1 MMTETAVV
9 VRYET
14 GKATVK
20 CQTKSACGSCAAK
33 NACGTAALAGLTGE
47 EGEYLFSVETLTP
60 VKQGQLVEIGL
71 PERSLMASAFWLY
84 AVPLLTLIITTFAT
98 EIWLSDELVRAMFI
112 FFLTPKNRFPT
123 GVIAGYPLTFRVKN
137 SAKIDRTLSVALKS
151 AVRIF

>member
-20 CQTKSACGSCAAK
+20 CQTKSACGSCAAR

-47 EGEYLFSVETLTP
+47 QDEHLFSVETLTP

-71 PERSLMASAFWLY
+71 PERSLIASAFWLY

-98 EIWLSDELVRAMFI
+98 EIWLSDELIRAVFI
-112 FFLTPKNRFPT
+112 FFLTALSF
-123 GVIAGYPLTFRVKN
+123 AAVKFFTR
-137 SAKIDRTLSVALKS
+137 KIQKKPAFQPVLL
-151 AVRIF
+151 RIIG

>member
-20 CQTKSACGSCAAK
+20 CQTKSACGSCAAR

-47 EGEYLFSVETLTP
+47 QGEYLFSVETLTP

-98 EIWLSDELVRAMFI
+98 EIWLSDELIRAVFI
-112 FFLTPKNRFPT
+112 FFLTALSFAAVKLFTRKIQKKPAFQPVLLR
-123 GVIAGYPLTFRVKN
+123 VIG
-137 SAKIDRTLSVALKS
+137 
-151 AVRIF
+151 